1 MKEFLRNNGILILI
15 IALLLTAIVAVCA
28 EILGMSPFSNL
39 LGVLSTPFR
48 EGADAVAAWTEE
60 RYNYA
65 FRYDEL
71 VEENAV
77 LRAQLAQMQEEI
89 LAAQDANR
97 QNEQYR
103 QLLGLT
109 PRHQSFELEDATI
122 TSRSTSNWNYTMTIN
137 KGSHVDVEVGDC
149 VIDEFFNLVG
159 VVSQVGLNWSQVA
172 AVVDPSTELGVRL
185 PRTDDVA
192 VLEGDFSL
200 MLEQRVK
207 LDYLPKDSTPIS
219 GDYVTTSG
227 LGDQYP
233 AGLVVGRVSS
243 LHPDDNGLTRYAVVE
258 PAADLDGVRYVFII
272 KSFEV
277 VQ

>member
-48 EGADAVAAWTEE
+48 EGADAVAAWTQE

-71 VEENAV
+71 MEENAV
-77 LRAQLAQMQEEI
+77 LRTQLAQMQEEI

-122 TSRSTSNWNYTMTIN
+122 TSRSTSNWNYTMTLN

-159 VVSQVGLNWSQVA
+159 VVSQVGLNWSKVA